1 MFTMPPFLKIKNAT
15 LLALTLILSFS
26 MGVVSS
32 EEKNSINTNT
42 LEVDEWSSQKQ
53 KLVEQAICMTLAI
66 FVESPA
72 NPAHYSSDQLSYEFL
87 ADRSKKFVA
96 PMISTT
102 NIPYKE
108 KDSLQNVPTPS
119 IESLSCTKTVEI
131 WRAMYEYK
139 TISYAEAAAKSSSEI
154 VLEWLITF
162 ILSGLGIAV
171 LLKLAKADKVAYY
184 IFNIAFFGSICFA
197 IFSFLIY
204 VSVAL
209 IYAALEYFNIA
220 SSYRWHIALIVFA
233 SLTACI
239 LIVPYQT
246 KNGYTSTLWEELEN
260 YVYVIR
266 DRKKY
271 KNFETKPS
279 HIKQIHQL
287 DKALNKEIEDKF
299 FYQLFFVIFWFFIYW
314 SLEDFTHMKFFYD
327 FLNYGM
333 NAFVKYPT
341 LLITLLIAM
350 YCYSK
355 YYDIF
360 AKKYFTKL
368 MSIVRELENKKEFLY
383 LKDPY
388 PLQLSVLTQT
398 PRALTEPTK
407 YGEFD
412 YLDDESIYAY
422 WISSNIGLNEYI
434 KTKKLLKFG
443 INNYLDSLNE
453 SKKSS

>member
-1 MFTMPPFLKIKNAT
+1 MPTFLKIKNAT
-15 LLALTLILSFS
+15 LLAITLILSFS

-32 EEKNSINTNT
+32 EEKNPINTNT
-42 LEVDEWSSQKQ
+42 LEVDEWASQKQ
-53 KLVEQAICMTLAI
+53 KLVERAICNHLETE
-66 FVESPA
+66 VEFPK
-72 NPAHYSSDQLSYEFL
+72 NPAHYSSYQLSYEVV
-87 ADRSKKFVA
+87 AEDVKKFTA
-96 PMISTT
+96 PLMVTLFH
-102 NIPYKE
+102 IPYKE

-119 IESLSCTKTVEI
+119 IESLSCKKTVEI

-139 TISYAEAAAKSSSEI
+139 TISYAEATAKSSSDV

-162 ILSGLGIAV
+162 ILSGLGVAV
-171 LLKLAKADKVAYY
+171 LLKLARADKIAYY
-184 IFNIAFFGSICFA
+184 IFNTSIFGAIYFL
-197 IFSFLIY
+197 IFSFFTSI
-204 VSVAL
+204 SVAL
-209 IYAALEYFNIA
+209 IYAILEYFNIA
-220 SSYRWHIALIVFA
+220 SSYRWQIAVIVFV
-233 SLTACI
+233 SLTAFS

-246 KNGYTSTLWEELEN
+246 KNGYTSTLWKELEN

-279 HIKQIHQL
+279 YIKQIHQL
-287 DKALNKEIEDKF
+287 DKALDKEIENRF
-299 FYQLFFVIFWFFIYW
+299 FYQLFFVIFCFFIFW
-314 SLEDFTHMKFFYD
+314 WLKDFTQMEFVYD
-327 FLNYGM
+327 FLNYEM

-341 LLITLLIAM
+341 FLITLVIAT
-350 YCYSK
+350 YCYTK

-360 AKKYFTKL
+360 TRKNFTKL
-368 MSIVRELENKKEFLY
+368 MGIVKELENKKEFLY

-407 YGEFD
+407 YGKFD

-453 SKKSS
+453 YKKSS